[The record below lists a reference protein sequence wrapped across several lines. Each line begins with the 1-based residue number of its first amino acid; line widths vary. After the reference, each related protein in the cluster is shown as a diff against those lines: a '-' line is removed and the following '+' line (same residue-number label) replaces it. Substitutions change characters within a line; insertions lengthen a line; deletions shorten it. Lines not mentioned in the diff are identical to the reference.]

1 MWWFSTDREEYE
13 DLEVTEELQE
23 ADQLQDEEL
32 NELFEQA
39 LLCVMMI
46 LFGLSIVLAIFVL
59 FVKLAV

>member
-1 MWWFSTDREEYE
+1 MMWWFSTDREEYE

-39 LLCVMMI
+39 LLCM
-46 LFGLSIVLAIFVL
+46 A
-59 FVKLAV
+59 